1 MQEKDK
7 HIHNTIQQQEW
18 KPAQDCK
25 KKWRKYQTLQNA
37 TEWQE
42 YIFSNTSDHYWS
54 MYPRK
59 RPRVADDWLK
69 NRAGDLR

>member
-1 MQEKDK
+1 MKTCTRLQKEM
-7 HIHNTIQQQEW
+7 
-18 KPAQDCK
+18 K
-25 KKWRKYQTLQNA
+25 KVPNLTNA

-42 YIFSNTSDHYWS
+42 YIFGNTSDHYWS